1 MRFAKAHAYG
11 NDFLYVHQSLVS
23 GVAQA
28 ELALQ
33 RLQVGE
39 AAAAQVAVE
48 ISPGAR
54 NMTEILRFSVSP
66 QQPRPEADE
75 PCIPLRNFSKRS
87 LGLCV
92 PWRIVFT
99 TQDQTMTIGR
109 NDPCPCGS
117 GKKFKRCCAAQEAV
131 PTVGLGAALRMKG
144 GVAFDY
150 SASAYRA
157 IVHSWDNA
165 ECIGEPQQWESSET
179 FSTEEA
185 AMTYYKI
192 RIRPELTRL
201 MSDAAQKEKGG
212 TFLHRRLE

>member
-1 MRFAKAHAYG
+1 
-11 NDFLYVHQSLVS
+11 V
-23 GVAQA
+23 
-28 ELALQ
+28 
-33 RLQVGE
+33 
-39 AAAAQVAVE
+39 AAARNLGSLSQADRALACEQVDQRGKADVMRCGRACYLRPPFKRTGVYSSAQF
-48 ISPGAR
+48 
-54 NMTEILRFSVSP
+54 L
-66 QQPRPEADE
+66 EAL
-75 PCIPLRNFSKRS
+75 PWS
-87 LGLCV
+87 LCTL
-92 PWRIVFT
+92 RIVFA
-99 TQDQTMTIGR
+99 TQDPSMTIGR

-131 PTVGLGAALRMKG
+131 SPVGLGAALRMKG
-144 GVAFDY
+144 GVAFDS

-165 ECIGEPQQWESSET
+165 ECIGEPQQWQSSET

-185 AMTYYKI
+185 AMTYYKV

>member
-1 MRFAKAHAYG
+1 
-11 NDFLYVHQSLVS
+11 
-23 GVAQA
+23 
-28 ELALQ
+28 
-33 RLQVGE
+33 
-39 AAAAQVAVE
+39 
-48 ISPGAR
+48 
-54 NMTEILRFSVSP
+54 
-66 QQPRPEADE
+66 
-75 PCIPLRNFSKRS
+75 
-87 LGLCV
+87 
-92 PWRIVFT
+92 
-99 TQDQTMTIGR
+99 MTIGR

-131 PTVGLGAALRMKG
+131 PPVGLGGALRMKG
-144 GVAFDY
+144 GVAFD
-150 SASAYRA
+150 SCANAYRA

-185 AMTYYKI
+185 AMTYYKV